1 MTATRL
7 YEQFKP
13 DHYDLYLAISRKEKT
28 IEGKTT
34 VTGQAL
40 SSTIRLNQKHL
51 TITAVQLDGKDLPFT
66 TLEDKEAVEISEVP
80 VGEVTLTLDYHAK
93 LTDPMMGIY
102 PCYYQVDGVKK
113 QLVATQFETTFA
125 RQAFPCVDE
134 PEAKATFS
142 LAVKF
147 DEAEGETV
155 LANEPEE
162 RCEDGVHYFKKTV
175 RMSTYLVAFV
185 FGDLQGKKV
194 KTTSGVE
201 IGVFATKAHPAK
213 NLDFALDI
221 AKRAIEFYED
231 FYQTPYPLPQSYQV
245 ALPDF
250 SAGAME
256 NWGLVTYREAYLL
269 VDPDN
274 DSLSTKQRV
283 ATVITH
289 ELAHQWFGDL
299 VTMKWW
305 DDLWLNESFANMME
319 YVAVDALEPDWK
331 VWEVFQT
338 SDVPAALHRDAT
350 AGVQSVH
357 VMVND
362 PREIDA
368 LFDGAIV
375 YAKGARLLVMV
386 RSLVGDEA
394 LRKGLKAYFAKHQY
408 GNATGPD
415 LWKFLGEASHLNIG
429 EIMENWLEK
438 PGYPVVSVR
447 LEDDRLNISQEPFYI
462 GEKGEMDKTW
472 HVPLHSNY
480 KEVPLLL
487 EGKELVLDKYAD
499 LRAAN
504 GRAFRLN
511 DTNSAHYIVNYDEG
525 LLKDILKD
533 LTEESALT
541 QLQVLQDMFLLARA
555 GYRQLADLLPVLE
568 ALKDSPSSIVQS
580 MIYDASRSL
589 KKFVEEGSKEEK
601 QLKAF
606 IGRLAAPTLSKLGL
620 VPREDDTNDEGLARP
635 YGIAQSLYAGDK
647 ATIEGLHALYQEH
660 ADDPSTL
667 PASVRS
673 LVLQNEVKNY
683 GTPALY
689 EDLFKAYK
697 DSSNASYKSNLQ
709 VALGQSKDEA
719 FIDRLLAAFKDSEW
733 VKPQDLRFW
742 YSNVLSTPHAK
753 AKAWKWLKDEWQWL
767 EATVGGDMEFS
778 TFITVTANIFHTAED
793 LEEFKAFFLPKKDVP
808 GLGREIEMD
817 VRLVE
822 SSVAFIAANKAEVL
836 RYLEKA

>member
-1 MTATRL
+1 MTAIRL
-7 YEQFKP
+7 YDQFHP
-13 DHYDLYLAISRKEKT
+13 DHYDLYLEISRKDKT
-28 IEGKTT
+28 IKGKTT
-34 VTGQAL
+34 VTGEAL

-51 TITAVQLDGKDLPFT
+51 TVTSVQLDGKELPYKS
-66 TLEDKEAVEISEVP
+66 LDDQEAVEISSLP
-80 VGEVTLTLDYHAK
+80 VGQVTFTLEYHAK

-134 PEAKATFS
+134 PEAKASFS
-142 LAVKF
+142 LAIKF
-147 DEAEGETV
+147 DEEEGETI
-155 LANEPEE
+155 LANQPEE
-162 RCEDGVHYFKKTV
+162 RCENGVHYFKKTV

-185 FGDLQGKKV
+185 FGDLQEKKA
-194 KTTSGVE
+194 KTKSGVE

-221 AKRAIEFYED
+221 ATRAIEFYED

-331 VWEVFQT
+331 VWEMFQT
-338 SDVPAALHRDAT
+338 SDVPAALKRDAT

-357 VMVND
+357 IMVND

-386 RSLVGDEA
+386 RSLIGDEA
-394 LRKGLKAYFAKHQY
+394 LRKGLKAYFANYQY
-408 GNATGPD
+408 SNATGPD
-415 LWKFLGEASHLNIG
+415 LWKYLGEASNLNIG

-447 LEDDRLNISQEPFYI
+447 LEDDKLHISQEPFYI
-462 GEKGEMDKTW
+462 GEKGESDKIW
-472 HVPLHSNY
+472 HVPLNSNY
-480 KEVPLLL
+480 KELPLLL
-487 EGKELVLDKYAD
+487 EGKELVIENYSA
-499 LRAAN
+499 LRQEN
-504 GRAFRLN
+504 GQAFRLN
-511 DTNSAHYIVNYDEG
+511 DSNNAHYIVNYDDS
-525 LLKDILKD
+525 LLKDIMKD
-533 LTEESALT
+533 LTKENPLT
-541 QLQVLQDMFLLARA
+541 QLQVLQDMKLLAKA
-555 GYRQLADLLPVLE
+555 GYHAYADLLPVME
-568 ALKDSPSSIVQS
+568 SLKDSPSAIVQS
-580 MIYDASRSL
+580 MIYDSSSL
-589 KKFVEEGSKEEK
+589 LKDFVEAGSKEEE
-601 QLKAF
+601 QLKAY
-606 IGRLAAPTLSKLGL
+606 ISRLATPGIKALGL
-620 VPREDDTNDEGLARP
+620 LPVASESNDAGLARP
-635 YGIAQSLYAGDK
+635 YLVSQSLYAGDK
-647 ATIEGLHALYQEH
+647 ETIEGLHDLYQQY
-660 ADDPSTL
+660 ADDPSQL
-667 PASVRS
+667 PAAIRGQ
-673 LVLQNEVKNY
+673 VLRNEVKNY
-683 GTPALY
+683 GDKELY
-689 EDLFKAYK
+689 HKLFQLYKA
-697 DSSNASYKSNLQ
+697 SPNASYKSDLSH
-709 VALGQSKDEA
+709 ALAYSDEA
-719 FIDRLLAAFKDSEW
+719 FLDHLLESFKDSEW
-733 VKPQDLRFW
+733 IKPQDLRFW
-742 YSNVLSTPHAK
+742 YAGVLSSPK
-753 AKAWKWLKDEWQWL
+753 GEAKAWQWLQDEWHWL

-778 TFITVTANIFHTAED
+778 TFIQVTANILHTAEA
-793 LEEFKAFFLPKKDVP
+793 LESFKAFFLPKKDVP

-817 VRLVE
+817 IRLLDAN
-822 SSVAFIAANKAEVL
+822 VAFIEKNKPAVFA
-836 RYLEKA
+836 YFNQD